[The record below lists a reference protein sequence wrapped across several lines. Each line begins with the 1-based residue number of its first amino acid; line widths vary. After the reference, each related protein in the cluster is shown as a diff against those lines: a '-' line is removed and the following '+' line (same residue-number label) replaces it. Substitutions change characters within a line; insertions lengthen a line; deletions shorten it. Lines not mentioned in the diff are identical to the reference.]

1 MAARWPLAT
10 TPPVLQ
16 AAWAVAACL
25 MAATP
30 AAAAPQD
37 VLLSAMP
44 ERLGESGHLEAS
56 TSRVNRRI
64 NFSEPEDDPRLA
76 AAAAN
81 GDYRSTQIAGAWQV
95 RDGTW
100 LSGALWQRQISDGI
114 DTFRYQGWQLSG
126 LVRVNEPEGLVPAV
140 ALRLSA
146 WGNQADVTE
155 TTTPVRVPGAILDSV
170 AIARPSDRQWQLD
183 LIGTWAAAPTLD
195 ITGVIGAGQVQLGYG
210 DLSATTTRNGC
221 RYNLSFNGNDIF
233 GTLAEPCTGTG
244 GGVIQQFFDSSGE
257 YGVDVAKEIAWGGTF
272 LQAGLN
278 ASWRQGPWTVR
289 GGMLMHRI
297 QRRAVD
303 SIAEARGQR
312 TFKGARL
319 LALEASHQFH
329 DHLTLLLRL
338 EASDHLFMADLPVTY
353 NSSTSSRFGGR
364 FSQATLGLRASF

>member
-1 MAARWPLAT
+1 
-10 TPPVLQ
+10 
-16 AAWAVAACL
+16 
-25 MAATP
+25 
-30 AAAAPQD
+30 
-37 VLLSAMP
+37 
-44 ERLGESGHLEAS
+44 
-56 TSRVNRRI
+56 
-64 NFSEPEDDPRLA
+64 
-76 AAAAN
+76 
-81 GDYRSTQIAGAWQV
+81 
-95 RDGTW
+95 
-100 LSGALWQRQISDGI
+100 
-114 DTFRYQGWQLSG
+114 LSG

-244 GGVIQQFFDSSGE
+244 GGVIQQFFDSSGD